1 MARRSTADR
10 LADASVRRMAV
21 ISLGGGRQVLT
32 LSDEDAHATIS
43 RLCDAWRYFTGV
55 VTLYVP
61 GADLRGEGEGGR

>member
-10 LADASVRRMAV
+10 LADAPVLRMTV
-21 ISLGGGRQVLT
+21 ISLGGGRQVLA

-61 GADLRGEGEGGR
+61 GPDLRGEGGR